1 MFSESAR
8 NILTADVFVVSGF
21 EFVKDGHALLQEIRR
36 RFELRMDQIRYRL
49 SQSSIKCP
57 MLDFGTCLE

>member
-21 EFVKDGHALLQEIRR
+21 EFVKDSHALLQEIRR
-36 RFELRMDQIRYRL
+36 RFELRMDQISCRL
-49 SQSSIKCP
+49 SQSSIRCP
-57 MLDFGTCLE
+57 MLEFGTCLE